1 MITKT
6 VFTVFFSSQEFLY
19 FPNLSM
25 LYLHKNNI
33 EDLVEAYKL
42 RKLTKLKT
50 LTLNRNPMCN
60 NSNYRTAI
68 VHMLPE
74 LKKLDNVV
82 VIRSERD
89 LCKMPL
95 SKDTQMRLLVAYP
108 EDFDNGLKTAIWS
121 HKLNVLIIYIII
133 MFHYT
138 KCKFSIQ

>member
-108 EDFDNGLKTAIWS
+108 EDFDNGLKTAI
-121 HKLNVLIIYIII
+121 
-133 MFHYT
+133 
-138 KCKFSIQ
+138 